1 MGVQKYVVANTN
13 ICLSPPPPSSST
25 FLLHL
30 LPPPPP
36 PSTRPPPQQV
46 IDDNGNGKVDYDEY
60 LELHSRLGALLIGP
74 QDKVLQRRLADEDW
88 KEDTGGGY
96 VNVKWC

>member
-1 MGVQKYVVANTN
+1 M
-13 ICLSPPPPSSST
+13 
-25 FLLHL
+25 
-30 LPPPPP
+30 
-36 PSTRPPPQQV
+36 
-46 IDDNGNGKVDYDEY
+46 DYDEY

-96 VNVKWC
+96 VNVKGCLGIHTDTLVRKSVSTNWYQLVNKSSGAPVSPSSISASQH

>member
-1 MGVQKYVVANTN
+1 M
-13 ICLSPPPPSSST
+13 
-25 FLLHL
+25 
-30 LPPPPP
+30 
-36 PSTRPPPQQV
+36 
-46 IDDNGNGKVDYDEY
+46 DYDEY